1 MEQKGYIVAWTLK
14 DKGFVDGYG
23 TFTDDWERFD
33 NYEDAKLL
41 YDEIL
46 RDTQLF
52 TATLAETLNSTEP

>member
-1 MEQKGYIVAWTLK
+1 MEQEGYIVAWTLK

-41 YDEIL
+41 YDELL
-46 RDTQLF
+46 RNEKLF
-52 TATLAETLNSTEP
+52 TASMGRSIRSTG